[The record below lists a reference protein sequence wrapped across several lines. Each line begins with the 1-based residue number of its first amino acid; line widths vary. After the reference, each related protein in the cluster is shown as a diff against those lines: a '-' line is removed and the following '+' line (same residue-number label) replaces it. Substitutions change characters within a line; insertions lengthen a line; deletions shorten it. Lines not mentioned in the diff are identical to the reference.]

1 RHHAMAHSA
10 TLQPLSGG
18 AFLWAKK
25 SLSGFG
31 QQHEIYIFIIEWILT
46 RIHKAAQLRGL
57 FRIAGCR
64 LPSAIVL

>member
-1 RHHAMAHSA
+1 MD
-10 TLQPLSGG
+10 
-18 AFLWAKK
+18 KK
-25 SLSGFG
+25 SPSGFG

-57 FRIAGCR
+57 FRIAGCS